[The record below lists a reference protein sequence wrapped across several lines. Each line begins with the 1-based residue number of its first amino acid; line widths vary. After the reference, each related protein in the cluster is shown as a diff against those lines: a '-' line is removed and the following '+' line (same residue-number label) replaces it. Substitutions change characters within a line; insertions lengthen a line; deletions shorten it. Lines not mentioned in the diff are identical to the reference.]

1 MDGCA
6 TSQEGCTGKEPF
18 LLLRDE
24 IDKRMLLK
32 AAIADFMATSGSDV
46 LTQH

>member
-1 MDGCA
+1 MDRCA

-18 LLLRDE
+18 LLLGDK

-32 AAIADFMATSGSDV
+32 AAIADCTATSGSDV
-46 LTQH
+46 